1 MCSADNADSFAGQ
14 LLCVGIV
21 YAFLINKLVPY
32 FRVKRYEMNQDLAN
46 VIVSKES
53 GKNGSLLLGT
63 SLALA
68 SMILIPA
75 FAMRLGLGASL
86 TGALRIAMMKA
97 SNQAIRG

>member
-1 MCSADNADSFAGQ
+1 MNQ
-14 LLCVGIV
+14 E
-21 YAFLINKLVPY
+21 LINDRAGNDPQ
-32 FRVKRYEMNQDLAN
+32 N
-46 VIVSKES
+46 
-53 GKNGSLLLGT
+53 NGSLLLGT

-97 SNQAIRG
+97 SNRAIRGI